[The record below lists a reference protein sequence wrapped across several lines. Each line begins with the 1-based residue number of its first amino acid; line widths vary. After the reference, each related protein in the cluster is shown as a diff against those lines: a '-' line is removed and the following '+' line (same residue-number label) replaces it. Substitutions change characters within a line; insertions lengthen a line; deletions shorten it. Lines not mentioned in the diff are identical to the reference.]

1 MDVHGMA
8 VQTFFVILF
17 FLPRDIGRQLNV
29 MQPTPEMDGGE
40 WFIVTGCRR
49 CWRRL
54 LKRQKLGMIQ
64 ELLDLDLAT
73 FSLVS
78 RVFV

>member
-1 MDVHGMA
+1 
-8 VQTFFVILF
+8 
-17 FLPRDIGRQLNV
+17 
-29 MQPTPEMDGGE
+29 MQPTPEMDGE
-40 WFIVTGCRR
+40 WFVVSYRMQEFSAQS
-49 CWRRL
+49 L
-54 LKRQKLGMIQ
+54 LKRQKLRMIQ